1 MCIRDR
7 FSSFAAPKMA
17 FAQTSIETLEQACKS
32 GDYESCNSAGVDFA
46 AGEGVEKDLVKAR
59 EFYQL
64 SCEGED
70 MIGCYNLGYVFLEGQ
85 GGEKKLEE
93 SARLFRKVCGDT
105 EQDGDGC
112 YLLGWQLDQGLGVE
126 KDLKAARAY

>member
-1 MCIRDR
+1 MKPKDNLLEDR
-7 FSSFAAPKMA
+7 GQFYCLRRASNVSFIDINLLKSFTLLAVLFWVCGIAAPKMA

-46 AGEGVEKDLVKAR
+46 TGAGVEKDLVKAR

-70 MIGCYNLGYVFLEGQ
+70 MICLLYTSPSPRDRQ
-85 GGEKKLEE
+85 KTRMPS
-93 SARLFRKVCGDT
+93 SA
-105 EQDGDGC
+105 
-112 YLLGWQLDQGLGVE
+112 
-126 KDLKAARAY
+126 